1 MDFQEYKHTQRSN
14 EYLNIEFKNCTQE
27 LEKQKLNSKK
37 QEILLEKS
45 FWKSE
50 VRMCREIELRI
61 PKMKEEIEKEK
72 QEKESER
79 SEHIR

>member
-1 MDFQEYKHTQRSN
+1 
-14 EYLNIEFKNCTQE
+14 
-27 LEKQKLNSKK
+27 
-37 QEILLEKS
+37 
-45 FWKSE
+45 
-50 VRMCREIELRI
+50 MCREIELRI